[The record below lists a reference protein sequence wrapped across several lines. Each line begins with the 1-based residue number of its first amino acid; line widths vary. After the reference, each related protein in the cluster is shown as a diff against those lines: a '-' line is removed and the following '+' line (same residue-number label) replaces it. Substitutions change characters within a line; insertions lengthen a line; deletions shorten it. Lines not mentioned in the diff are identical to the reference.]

1 MPGDMLGQ
9 SIAYRLLK
17 LLQYVSRYR
26 QINSPTDDLTEDK
39 VLKFGVEGLIPED
52 DQIDHWPTFCAPT
65 DQILTNIAVSQLDTA
80 IPFESRPS
88 NYGTD
93 NFIKAKE
100 ILSGTRSSTYGDSQ

>member
-9 SIAYRLLK
+9 SITYRLLK

-52 DQIDHWPTFCAPT
+52 DQIDH
-65 DQILTNIAVSQLDTA
+65 
-80 IPFESRPS
+80 
-88 NYGTD
+88 
-93 NFIKAKE
+93 
-100 ILSGTRSSTYGDSQ
+100 